1 MKFGKYLLEKSRAEW
16 AGEYVDYKALKDLIK
31 ISAADYESNTLPS
44 FSPRTTSLT
53 VQRVQNR
60 RDSAEEDFFKCL
72 DSEVEKVGRFTA
84 QLVAKLRER
93 LEHVRLAAA
102 DVKPEDAEALL
113 EDAKNVGDEFL
124 QLEKYVNL
132 NYMGFHKI
140 LKKHDK
146 MLPASPCRQFYI
158 AHLHNQPWVQ
168 GNYSD
173 LLFVLSNVYSKLRG
187 DKSATVVSDP
197 GVTQGVR
204 CVTTKFWV
212 RMSDVSTV
220 KHHLLQHLPVYQVSP
235 ADFSGDAELV
245 NQVYL
250 DNSSLELYHCRLDK
264 RPNAMA
270 LRLRWQGGAGPT
282 LVHVDRKTHK
292 ESWQGEES
300 EAASIVLPEER
311 VVGFLEGEYSV
322 EEAAAE
328 WAARQA
334 PPPGEAAVEAFRA
347 VFTDVQRVVDAKQ
360 LKPTMRTQYMRT
372 RFQIPFDPSVSVNLD
387 TTICMMKEN
396 PEDGP
401 TCSAAG
407 RWYRDPAL
415 PVARTEITR
424 FPHAVLEIK
433 LTLAGGD
440 APPPWVSELTDSGL
454 LTEVS
459 KFSKYIQGV
468 ATLFA
473 DMVQAVPYWVDD
485 EVVRASMLLSAPE
498 LPAEVHPTARDLK
511 MGKRSKS
518 RMQGADMAGPG
529 GGASAERELRHPLLG
544 DAPTLRLMPG
554 GSGRRLDDPEP
565 SGLLDWWFR
574 KPPMAEHKALPP
586 GTLPERMEPKTY
598 FANERTFLAWLH
610 MAVTIGSIATALLG
624 YSGATQSA
632 KHPEEAAPQ
641 SVQLIAIILLPVAL
655 LMCGYALLVYLWR
668 TNQIASRALSYIDDR
683 RGPRALAWLVVAAL
697 GAIMTLGIVDL
708 VEEIEAS
715 RGGSPPP
722 LAAAAA
728 VRRLLGA

>member
-1 MKFGKYLLEKSRAEW
+1 FGKYLLEKSREEW

-31 ISAADYESNTLPS
+31 ISAADYES
-44 FSPRTTSLT
+44 
-53 VQRVQNR
+53 RVQNR

-93 LEHVRLAAA
+93 LEHVRAAAA

-311 VVGFLEGEYSV
+311 V
-322 EEAAAE
+322 
-328 WAARQA
+328 
-334 PPPGEAAVEAFRA
+334 
-347 VFTDVQRVVDAKQ
+347 
-360 LKPTMRTQYMRT
+360 
-372 RFQIPFDPSVSVNLD
+372 IPFDPSVSVNLD

-396 PEDGP
+396 SEDGP

-407 RWYRDPAL
+407 RWYRDPTL

-554 GSGRRLDDPEP
+554 GSGRRLDEPEP

-624 YSGATQSA
+624 YSGATQSR

-655 LMCGYALLVYLWR
+655 LM
-668 TNQIASRALSYIDDR
+668 
-683 RGPRALAWLVVAAL
+683 GPRALAWLVVAAL

-708 VEEIEAS
+708 AAQVEDRSGFVSNCAED
-715 RGGSPPP
+715 P
-722 LAAAAA
+722 
-728 VRRLLGA
+728 VRRSRLAP